1 MGFRVTI
8 EGPEIIYLGEEII
21 SQVEADIAT
30 PGDSRARSTQDLA
43 SMQISGKLYTIDGGP
58 NSETIKLFEWAQAPA
73 EKAEEA
79 YRKVTAEIIAKGQVF
94 RKIEMT
100 KAFVIG
106 YNERYN
112 DMAGYGEFTLVIRQK
127 ADKIAEVKAESG
139 LGVGE
144 GALGALA
151 GGGTDTGFAQAPKA
165 KGVME
170 RAVENAG
177 RAAAAAAIQ
186 KALHKVDP
194 TGAASSAVQAA
205 AQGSAEMEKIPVMTT
220 VKKE

>member
-8 EGPEIIYLGEEII
+8 EGPETIYLGEEII

-30 PGDSRARSTQDLA
+30 PGESRARSTQDLA

-58 NSETIKLFEWAQAPA
+58 NSETIKLFEWAQVPA

-79 YRKVTAEIIAKGQVF
+79 YRKVTAEIVAQGKIF
-94 RKIEMT
+94 RKIEMS

-139 LGVGE
+139 LGAGE
-144 GALGALA
+144 GAIGAIA
-151 GGGTDTGFAQAPKA
+151 GGAGFAEAPKP
-165 KGVME
+165 KGAIE
-170 RAVENAG
+170 KAVENAG
-177 RAAAAAAIQ
+177 RAAAAAVIQ
-186 KALHKVDP
+186 KALNKVDP

-205 AQGSAEMEKIPVMTT
+205 AQGGEETDKMPIMTT
-220 VKKE
+220 VKKQ

>member
-73 EKAEEA
+73 EKVEEA

-94 RKIEMT
+94 RKIELT

-106 YNERYN
+106 YNERYS
-112 DMAGYGEFTLVIRQK
+112 DMSGYGEFTLVIRQK

-139 LGVGE
+139 LGAGE
-144 GALGALA
+144 GAMGALA
-151 GGGTDTGFAQAPKA
+151 GGAAGFAEAPKP
-165 KGVME
+165 KGVVE

-177 RAAAAAAIQ
+177 RVAAAAAIQ
-186 KALHKVDP
+186 KALNKVDP
-194 TGAASSAVQAA
+194 TGTTAVAMQAA
-205 AQGSAEMEKIPVMTT
+205 TQGGEETAKIPVMTT
-220 VKKE
+220 MKKE